1 MLYLDPAWLREEY
14 LTWHRSLDN
23 IAAQL
28 GCPIQT
34 LNRFA
39 REHSIPV
46 RPRGTKVF
54 SAPSTAPGCHPSD
67 LPEPLRHILTGR
79 SPQRRLRRL
88 LVVAGHAS
96 INQAA
101 QALGIWPSS
110 LYTQLA
116 SLERACGGPLIR
128 RSPRPP
134 GTAALTPL
142 GQLLCQQ
149 ASEYLGLQRTP
160 GPPAV
165 RDTAAGQAAAPARP
179 VRVAQAQ
186 VRGDAERAMVSSQ

>member
-1 MLYLDPAWLREEY
+1 
-14 LTWHRSLDN
+14 
-23 IAAQL
+23 
-28 GCPIQT
+28 
-34 LNRFA
+34 
-39 REHSIPV
+39 
-46 RPRGTKVF
+46 
-54 SAPSTAPGCHPSD
+54 
-67 LPEPLRHILTGR
+67 
-79 SPQRRLRRL
+79 
-88 LVVAGHAS
+88 VVAGHAS